1 MEFVR
6 KYVRDE
12 KGIRI
17 IKYET
22 DEKVRKLI
30 VKIHSNLGCRILLR
44 LWQRSSFQTDNSFQ
58 LAQNWYKRS
67 WGCSQRY
74 SIGSGISYRKDV
86 HSWSS
91 IMLEYY
97 LRSGRNGSHWYPSQ
111 CFERSHSNYICKLWR
126 KTL

>member
-58 LAQNWYKRS
+58 LAQN
-67 WGCSQRY
+67 
-74 SIGSGISYRKDV
+74 
-86 HSWSS
+86 
-91 IMLEYY
+91 
-97 LRSGRNGSHWYPSQ
+97 
-111 CFERSHSNYICKLWR
+111 
-126 KTL
+126 